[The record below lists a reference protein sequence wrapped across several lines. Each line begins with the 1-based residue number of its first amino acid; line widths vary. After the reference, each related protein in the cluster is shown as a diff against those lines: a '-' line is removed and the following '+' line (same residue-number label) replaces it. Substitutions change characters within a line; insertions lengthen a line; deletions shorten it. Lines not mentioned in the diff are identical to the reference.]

1 MSLDV
6 RPPCSPA
13 LPCPQPR
20 RVSEPVPT
28 PNSLPRLV
36 GYALAAFR
44 LLNELRAQAGEQEL
58 ESWTFLAISLQYTAP
73 TFYKIPITAE
83 LVEHVANGTYPAMR
97 TVVERLE
104 MDLPDPKA
112 AREGFGSLKNREM
125 LVRYCRAFRDMTV
138 SDASW

>member
-1 MSLDV
+1 M
-6 RPPCSPA
+6 
-13 LPCPQPR
+13 
-20 RVSEPVPT
+20 PT

-44 LLNELRAQAGEQEL
+44 LLNEVRAQAGEQEL

-83 LVEHVANGTYPAMR
+83 LVEHVANGTYPTMR

-112 AREGFGSLKNREM
+112 AREGFGSLHNREM

-138 SDASW
+138 SDAS